1 MTAMFRLIDNPQAVG
16 LLADPVRRRILQQL
30 ETPSSATAVARALGL
45 PRQRVGYHM
54 RELERHGFVE
64 IQSEERRRGCI
75 ERVMRRTSDAI
86 VVAPDSMSDE
96 KLHPERVRDRFSSHY
111 LLALASQMLSEVAAS
126 QVAADT
132 TDKLLPTFSLQVD
145 VRLATQQD
153 KNAFAEELGRE
164 VARLAVKYH
173 QPQSRG
179 GRSFRVVIGSYPA
192 PQGRSVE
199 PSGGPAHDKQ
209 AG

>member
-1 MTAMFRLIDNPQAVG
+1 MSATFRLIEDPQAVG

-30 ETPSSATAVARALGL
+30 DTPRSATAVARELGL
-45 PRQRVGYHM
+45 PRQRIGYHM
-54 RELERHGFVE
+54 RELEKHGFVE
-64 IQSEERRRGCI
+64 ILREDRRRGCV
-75 ERVMRRTSDAI
+75 ERVMRRTSVSI
-86 VVAPDSMSDE
+86 VVAPDSLSEE
-96 KLHPERVRDRFSSHY
+96 KLHPQRVQDRFSSHY
-111 LLALASQMLSEVAAS
+111 LLALASQMLREVAA
-126 QVAADT
+126 VPVGTDA

-192 PQGRSVE
+192 PQGRPVE
-199 PSGGPAHDKQ
+199 PS
-209 AG
+209 AGSLK